1 MQRRLISLAL
11 AASAATALLH
21 AQIYFPQNRD
31 EKLALMIPR
40 LFGPDGLTLP
50 NDFHHAHFES
60 DFIQQSFTSVN
71 TAIGTQMATLPF
83 ASPGAGFVY
92 NFNSSAGVFQRS
104 TDSFGAILT
113 ESAETIGRH
122 KLYLG
127 FSYQHFH
134 FDKIDGISLSAFPG
148 VLRHEQQTGAA
159 YEKDAVITQASID
172 LSMNQFTAVATY
184 GLTSRIDVSAA
195 IPFVNAHFGLA
206 SLLTIDRVAPP
217 SPKFGQAHYFD
228 PSNPD
233 GSTQAVYAMTNTASG
248 IGDVTLRLKWT
259 AFQGERA
266 SIALLGDVR
275 LPTGDALNLL
285 GSGAPGVHP
294 FVAISY
300 PLRRFATRVNLGYQ
314 WNGRSILAGDP
325 NVNRK
330 GDLPDAVTYDGGVD
344 FAATRHLTFAGD
356 FLGQHLIGATRVVP
370 VTYTDALG
378 RTFPETRLEK
388 SSLELVSGA
397 IGAKL
402 NITHTLLL
410 TANAIF
416 PLNNAG
422 LRARVVPLIGVSWTF

>member
-1 MQRRLISLAL
+1 MQRNLIFLAL
-11 AASAATALLH
+11 AASAATTLLP

-31 EKLALMIPR
+31 EKLARMIPR
-40 LFGPDGLTLP
+40 LFGPNGLTLP
-50 NDFHHAHFES
+50 NDFHQAHFES

-92 NFNSSAGVFQRS
+92 NFNSNAGVFERS
-104 TDSFGAILT
+104 SDSFGPILT
-113 ESAETIGRH
+113 ERADTIGRH

-127 FSYQHFH
+127 FSYQHFS
-134 FDKIDGISLSAFPG
+134 FDKVDGVSLNAFPG
-148 VLRHEQQTGAA
+148 VLRHEKQTGAD
-159 YEKDAVITQASID
+159 YENDAVVTRASID
-172 LSMNQFTAVATY
+172 LNMNQFTAVATY
-184 GLTSRIDVSAA
+184 GVTSRFDISAA
-195 IPFVNAHFGLA
+195 VPFVNAHFGLS

-217 SPKFGQAHYFD
+217 NPIFGQAHYFD
-228 PSNPD
+228 PNNPD

-248 IGDVTLRLKWT
+248 VGDVTVRLKWT
-259 AFQGERA
+259 AFRGERT

-275 LPTGDALNLL
+275 LPTGEALNLL

-300 PLRRFATRVNLGYQ
+300 PVRRFAPRLNFGYQ

-330 GDLPDAVTYDGGVD
+330 GDLPDAITYAGGVD
-344 FAATRHLTFAGD
+344 FVATRHLTLAGD

-370 VTYTDALG
+370 VVYTDALG
-378 RTFPETRLEK
+378 RTFPETRLDK

-402 NITHTLLL
+402 NLTHTLLL
-410 TANAIF
+410 TGNAIF
-416 PLNNAG
+416 RLNDAG
-422 LRARVVPLIGVSWTF
+422 LRARVVPLIGLSWAF